1 MTNTLELHN
10 LIPAMQRRTIAREI
24 RMEGVGLHSG
34 GRITLSV
41 RPGREGIV
49 FVREGVSIPGT
60 LENVVDTRLNTT
72 LGSSGATVSTVE
84 HFMSALY
91 GLGITDCEAE
101 VSGAEM
107 PAFDG
112 SALPFFSLLR
122 EAGVR
127 DIPGEAPEIC
137 LQRPVLIE
145 EGDSWIKADP
155 GVFAISYEIEF
166 PSRAIGLQRYSY
178 DGTDYGGRIAPAR
191 TFGMLRDV
199 ETMRAAGLALGGSL
213 ENAVVVDDDR
223 VLNPEG
229 LRFAD
234 EFVRHKVLDL
244 LGDLWLLGAPLIAR
258 IRAHRASHRLHVAF
272 AKAVLDAVRPVE
284 REPS

>member
-1 MTNTLELHN
+1 
-10 LIPAMQRRTIAREI
+10 MQRRTIAREI
-24 RMEGVGLHSG
+24 RMEGIGLHSG
-34 GRITLSV
+34 GRISLLV
-41 RPGREGIV
+41 RPGQGGIV
-49 FVREGVSIPGT
+49 FVREGVVIPGT
-60 LENVVDTRLNTT
+60 PENVVDTRLNTT
-72 LGSSGATVSTVE
+72 LGSGGATISTVE

-91 GLGITDCEAE
+91 GLGITDCEVE

-122 EAGVR
+122 QAGAR
-127 DIPGEAPEIC
+127 EIPGEAPEIC
-137 LQRPVLIE
+137 LPGPVSVE

-155 GVFAISYEIEF
+155 GGFGISYEIAF
-166 PSRAIGLQRYSY
+166 SSRAIGLQRYHY

-199 ETMRAAGLALGGSL
+199 DAMRAAGLALGGSL
-213 ENAVVVDDDR
+213 ENAVVVDKDR

-234 EFVRHKVLDL
+234 EFIRHKVLDL

-258 IRAHRASHRLHVAF
+258 IRACRASHRLHVAL
-272 AKAVLDAVRPVE
+272 ARAVLDAVRPAE
-284 REPS
+284 RGLS